1 MSMGL
6 RPGGPRSEA
15 EALLGASGLATA
27 CPMHPSLRVWQLGRR
42 RAYCHDWHARST
54 SAISV

>member
-6 RPGGPRSEA
+6 RPGGLRSVA

-27 CPMHPSLRVWQLGRR
+27 CPMHLSLTVWQLGRQS
-42 RAYCHDWHARST
+42 AYCHDWHARSI
-54 SAISV
+54 SAILV